1 MRSGQEMM
9 QLILGHARENDRIR
23 AVYMNGSRTNPN
35 AKPDIF
41 QDYDIVY
48 VVTDVRPFVD
58 DKAWLTR
65 FGELCVMQ
73 EPDATALPYEKTDLS
88 VGYAYLMQFEDGNR
102 IDLTLLTLAAAKT
115 RYPEDSLTLPLLDK
129 DGLLPEI
136 PPPSDKSYHVQ
147 KPTAAQF
154 ASCCNEFWWVCPY
167 VAKGLWRHEILF
179 ALDHLDTC
187 IRRMLR
193 MMLGWEAAARHGFA
207 ISIGKCDKYLNQH
220 LPEATWE
227 RLLKTYPVAEPEA
240 VWHALFESVTLFR
253 ETALFVGGTL
263 GYAYNREEDRRTT
276 IFLLDV
282 RKLPKDAGE
291 IRPG

>member
-9 QLILGHARENDRIR
+9 QLILGCAREDDRIR
-23 AVYMNGSRTNPN
+23 AAYMNGSRTNPN

-41 QDYDIVY
+41 QDFDIVY
-48 VVTDVRPFVD
+48 VVTDVHPFVD

-65 FGELCVMQ
+65 FGEICVMQ

-102 IDLTLLTLAAAKT
+102 IDLTLLTMTAAKT
-115 RYPEDSLTLPLLDK
+115 RYSEDSLTVPLLDK

-136 PPPSDKSYHVQ
+136 PPPSDMSYYVQ

-167 VAKGLWRHEILF
+167 VAKGLWRNEILF

-193 MMLGWEAAARHGFA
+193 MMLGWEVAARHGFA
-207 ISIGKCDKYLNQH
+207 ISTGKCDKLMPQYL
-220 LPEATWE
+220 PKTTWE
-227 RLLKTYPVAEPEA
+227 RLLKTYPAAETDA
-240 VWHALFESVTLFR
+240 VWDALFEATRLFHD
-253 ETALFVGGTL
+253 TATRVAEALDFR
-263 GYAYNREEDRRTT
+263 YDMEEERRTLA
-276 IFLLDV
+276 FLEDV
-282 RKLPKDAGE
+282 RKLPANATA
-291 IRPG
+291 IR